1 MEINNKLKII
11 KRTFK
16 NGNTLRILFI
26 LYGFCIFLYNCRPTF
41 DLSACDPASEVFR
54 QSLALKLAFNDP
66 SGEVCG
72 YRYGRKINPNLKVF
86 QQNPASGLTSVS
98 RGTGIEL
105 TFSEKMS
112 PETLTSQSTAG
123 TCSGSVQVSFDD
135 FASCI
140 EGNLDLA
147 QNPKITFNPSK
158 ILRSGTQY
166 KLRVTT
172 DALNEQGER
181 MASNYTS
188 SGGFGTSGAWAF
200 VSNYQNSQIWLFTM
214 DPNTGLLQTRTTV
227 FVNTTSGVSS
237 MAIHPSG
244 KFLFATMASEITTYR
259 IDTSSGDITFAS
271 TYPVPSPSKIV
282 VEPAGKF
289 AFATGAAADTIYY
302 FKIDP
307 VTGALS
313 PNIVPGLGASTSPQA
328 ICLNPAGNSLFVSMN
343 GGGGIL
349 FFGLDSTGIPSA
361 RSNTPYAAGSVFLK
375 TDPTG
380 EHLYSVNNTTN
391 NVDLFTIDYTNG
403 LLLAGGAYNTMLT
416 QPTSIDFDPAGKFA
430 FISNY
435 ASATTNIVIPTRNSS
450 GVLNV
455 WGSAITSSMGT
466 QNVILDSSGK
476 YAFSTESTGNVVN
489 LYTVDTI
496 NGSVSPNIPNIVGAG
511 PGNPG
516 PYAILIY

>member
-1 MEINNKLKII
+1 MEINNKHKYVI
-11 KRTFK
+11 RTFK
-16 NGNTLRILFI
+16 NGNTFLLLFVFYI
-26 LYGFCIFLYNCRPTF
+26 FCIFILDCRRTF
-41 DLSACDPASEVFR
+41 DLSACDPASDWFK
-54 QSLALKLAFNDP
+54 QSLALKLALND
-66 SGEVCG
+66 SNDDVCG
-72 YRYGRKINPNLKVF
+72 YHYGRKINLNLKIS
-86 QQNPASGLTSVS
+86 QQTPASGLTAVS
-98 RGTGIEL
+98 RGTGIEF
-105 TFSEKMS
+105 TFSERMS
-112 PETLTSQSTAG
+112 PETLTSQTTAG
-123 TCSGSVQVSFDD
+123 ICSGSVQVSYDD
-135 FASCI
+135 FSSCI
-140 EGNLDLA
+140 EGNLDLG

-158 ILRSGTQY
+158 VLRSGTQY

-172 DALNEQGER
+172 EALNEQGER

-188 SGGFGTSGAWAF
+188 SGGFGTSGGWAY

-214 DPNTGLLQTRTTV
+214 DPNTGLFLTRTTV

-237 MAIHPSG
+237 LAIHPSG
-244 KFLFATMASEITTYR
+244 KFLFATMASEIATYR

-271 TYPVPSPSKIV
+271 TYPVSSPSKIV
-282 VEPAGKF
+282 IEPTGKF
-289 AFATGAAADTIYY
+289 AFATGAAANTIYY

-307 VTGALS
+307 TTGALS
-313 PNIVPGLGASTSPQA
+313 PNLVSGLAASTSPQA

-349 FFGLDSTGIPSA
+349 FFGLDSTGIPNA

-391 NVDLFTIDYTNG
+391 NVDMFTIDYTNG
-403 LLLAGGAYNTMLT
+403 LLSAGTTFNSMLV
-416 QPTSIDFDPAGKFA
+416 QPTSIEFDPAGKFA

-450 GVLNV
+450 GVLNT

-466 QNVILDSSGK
+466 HAVILDSSGK

-496 NGSVSPNIPNIVGAG
+496 NGSVSPNIPNIVGVGA
-511 PGNPG
+511 GNPG
-516 PYAILIY
+516 SYAILIY